1 MPELKT
7 SLGYRYLQ
15 ETKFDRET
23 IMSRPRPRVGPTA
36 QFKVYD
42 QAPQVQLP
50 GPQGLEIPLAGTLQ
64 ARRSR
69 RRFAPVPISFEQAAS
84 LLWAAQGV
92 TATAGRLKLRTS
104 PSAGGL
110 YPVETYVV
118 IQNVEQVPA
127 GLYHLNVRDW
137 SLEEL
142 RQGDFSNRVAQ
153 AGLGQGFMAQA
164 GLNVVWSSVLRRNM
178 VKYGHRGLRYVL
190 LDAGHVCQNLLL
202 AAEALGLGAC
212 AVGAFFDDEFNS
224 LFDLDGQEESVV
236 YSASVG
242 VLGREG

>member
-1 MPELKT
+1 MPDLKE

-15 ETKFDRET
+15 ETKFNRDT
-23 IMSRPRPRVGPTA
+23 IMSRPRPRVGPGA

-42 QAPQVQLP
+42 QAPVFELP
-50 GPQGLEIPLAGTLQ
+50 DQQGLEVFLSDVLQ
-64 ARRSR
+64 SRRSR
-69 RRFAPVPISFEQAAS
+69 RTYASRPVIREQVGA

-92 TATAGRLKLRTS
+92 TAMAGRLKLRTS

-118 IQNVEQVPA
+118 IQNVTGIPP
-127 GLYHLNVRDW
+127 GLYHLNIRDW
-137 SLEEL
+137 CLEQL
-142 RQGDFSNRVAQ
+142 QQGDFSARVAQ

-164 GLNVVWSSVLRRNM
+164 GLNVIWTSILRRNM
-178 VKYGHRGLRYVL
+178 AKYGHRGLRYVF
-190 LDAGHVCQNLLL
+190 LDAGHICQNLLL
-202 AAEALGLGAC
+202 AAEALSLGAC
-212 AVGAFFDDEFNS
+212 AVGAFFDDELNA
-224 LFDLDGQEESVV
+224 LLDLDGREESAV